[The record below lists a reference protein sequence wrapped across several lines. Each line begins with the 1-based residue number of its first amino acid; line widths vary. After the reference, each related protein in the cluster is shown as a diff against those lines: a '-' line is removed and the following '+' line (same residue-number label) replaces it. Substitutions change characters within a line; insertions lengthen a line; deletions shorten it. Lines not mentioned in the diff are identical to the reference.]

1 MEVKKRENWG
11 STLGFVLAIA
21 GSAIGLGNVWKFP
34 YITGQN
40 GGGAFVLVYLFCIFL
55 LGMPIMLCEMA
66 IGRKT
71 RQNPY
76 GAFRMLEVRR
86 SRLSKVLGWLLIGM
100 GLVLLCSGKWGFALL
115 TFAASALVL
124 KLGFA
129 AVGLFSLF
137 AAMLILS
144 YYSVIGGWIVEYVYK
159 AFSGQLNV
167 PDVESAEKLFSDF
180 IGNPMQVTRWHLL
193 FLGLAALMI
202 WCGIRNGIERWSKIL
217 MPTLFFLLVALL
229 LRGVTLSGASKGVAF
244 FLTPDFS
251 KLTAAGAL
259 EALGHAFYTLSL
271 GMAITITYGSYL
283 GRDKNIFTSALWVV
297 LLDTGAALLAGLA
310 IFPAVFAMGFD
321 PSDGPSLIF
330 KVLPAT
336 FYNFPGGFGWLWA
349 GLFFLMLTIAA
360 LTSAASLFECGVTFL
375 IDQLG
380 LKRSVA
386 VILCYVGI
394 GGFGVL
400 TSVSCATWEHLPGV
414 HGVLEYVFG
423 EVKSKNWFV
432 LLDYVTS
439 NWMLPLS
446 GLFTAIFVG
455 WVWTTRKAGR
465 ELRISAG
472 SLVDE
477 NLITYLSGF
486 RGEPLYRSS
495 RNHGLTV
502 MTLWGL
508 LVRFV
513 APVVILALF
522 LQSIGVNLGF

>member
-100 GLVLLCSGKWGFALL
+100 GLVMLCSGKWGFALL

-321 PSDGPSLIF
+321 PSAGPSLIF

-336 FYNFPGGFGWLWA
+336 FYNFP
-349 GLFFLMLTIAA
+349 
-360 LTSAASLFECGVTFL
+360 
-375 IDQLG
+375 
-380 LKRSVA
+380 
-386 VILCYVGI
+386 

-423 EVKSKNWFV
+423 EVESENWFV

>member
-100 GLVLLCSGKWGFALL
+100 GLVMLCSGKWGFALL

-251 KLTAAGAL
+251 
-259 EALGHAFYTLSL
+259 
-271 GMAITITYGSYL
+271 
-283 GRDKNIFTSALWVV
+283 
-297 LLDTGAALLAGLA
+297 
-310 IFPAVFAMGFD
+310 
-321 PSDGPSLIF
+321 
-330 KVLPAT
+330 
-336 FYNFPGGFGWLWA
+336 
-349 GLFFLMLTIAA
+349 
-360 LTSAASLFECGVTFL
+360 
-375 IDQLG
+375 
-380 LKRSVA
+380 
-386 VILCYVGI
+386 
-394 GGFGVL
+394 
-400 TSVSCATWEHLPGV
+400 
-414 HGVLEYVFG
+414 
-423 EVKSKNWFV
+423 
-432 LLDYVTS
+432 
-439 NWMLPLS
+439 
-446 GLFTAIFVG
+446 
-455 WVWTTRKAGR
+455 
-465 ELRISAG
+465 
-472 SLVDE
+472 
-477 NLITYLSGF
+477 
-486 RGEPLYRSS
+486 
-495 RNHGLTV
+495 
-502 MTLWGL
+502 
-508 LVRFV
+508 
-513 APVVILALF
+513 
-522 LQSIGVNLGF
+522 